1 MEYSP
6 TGAKAAQDYI
16 SETYD
21 LTKAPVAV
29 GDFFE
34 FKDPGFDIIYDY
46 TFLCAISVDSR
57 ENWGKVNHFLS
68 FPFLSFPFYN
78 FSFFYFFCLTFH
90 LFENK

>member
-68 FPFLSFPFYN
+68 FPFLFTIFLFSI
-78 FSFFYFFCLTFH
+78 FSFLTFH